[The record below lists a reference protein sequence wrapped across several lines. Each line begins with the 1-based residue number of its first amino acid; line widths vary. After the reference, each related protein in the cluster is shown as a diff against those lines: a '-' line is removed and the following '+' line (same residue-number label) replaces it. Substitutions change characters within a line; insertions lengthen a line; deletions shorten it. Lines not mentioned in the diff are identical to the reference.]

1 MLIKLKWIFKVKK
14 DECGGVPKNKAQL
27 VAKGYRQEERID
39 FEESFAPVSRTEAIC
54 IFIANAATKNMTIYQ
69 MDVKMAFLNGEL
81 CEEGKPVDPTHYPGM
96 IGSLMYLTSSRP
108 DLVFAA
114 CMCAE
119 YHAKPT
125 KKHLYAV
132 KRIFRYLKGT
142 IDMGL
147 WYSKD
152 YCITLTAYADADHA
166 GCQDTRQSTSGSA

>member
-1 MLIKLKWIFKVKK
+1 MVLNKLHARDVDDGANDFLSWTSDFLISERHLFNQSNYALEVIKKFGMLYS
-14 DECGGVPKNKAQL
+14 D
-27 VAKGYRQEERID
+27 
-39 FEESFAPVSRTEAIC
+39 
-54 IFIANAATKNMTIYQ
+54 
-69 MDVKMAFLNGEL
+69 
-81 CEEGKPVDPTHYPGM
+81 PVDTPMVDKSKLDNDLQGKLVDLTHYPGM
-96 IGSLMYLTSSRP
+96 IGSLMYLTSNRP

-114 CMCAE
+114 CMCAQ

-142 IDMGL
+142 IDMGV

-152 YCITLTAYADADHA
+152 YCINLTAYADADHA